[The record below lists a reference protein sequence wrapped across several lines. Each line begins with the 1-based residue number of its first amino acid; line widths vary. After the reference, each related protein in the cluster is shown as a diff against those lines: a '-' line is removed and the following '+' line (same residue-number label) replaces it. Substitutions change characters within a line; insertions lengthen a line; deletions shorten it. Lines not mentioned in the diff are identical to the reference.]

1 MSPTKSELF
10 FVVPGRPIP
19 AARMTQRSKFASARA
34 KRALEFQQFVAWCA
48 RAAAAG
54 PAGPGP
60 AALPLRGPVE
70 LTCRFFF
77 RDGRHGDLSNLIK
90 AIEDGL
96 QYGSVIEND
105 RQIIRYGAGTGIYF
119 AEEERTEVR
128 LRPIDLCPRK
138 EVRHEVDSH
147 AVGRRAVRVGE
158 VR

>member
-1 MSPTKSELF
+1 MSPTKSELC

-54 PAGPGP
+54 PA
-60 AALPLRGPVE
+60 ALPFRGPVE

-77 RDGRHGDLSNLIK
+77 RDGRHGDLSNLVK

-96 QYGSVIEND
+96 QYGGVIEND
-105 RQIIRYGAGTGIYF
+105 RQVVRYGAGTGIYF
-119 AEEERTEVR
+119 DEKERTEVSVR
-128 LRPIDLCPRK
+128 ELK
-138 EVRHEVDSH
+138 EVRHEVGSH
-147 AVGRRAVRVGE
+147 AVGKRKVRVAAGS
-158 VR
+158 

>member
-1 MSPTKSELF
+1 MSPTKSELC

-48 RAAAAG
+48 RAAAAS
-54 PAGPGP
+54 P

-77 RDGRHGDLSNLIK
+77 RDGRHGDLSNLVK
-90 AIEDGL
+90 AVEDGL
-96 QYGSVIEND
+96 QYGGVIEND
-105 RQIIRYGAGTGIYF
+105 RQVVRYGAGTGIYF
-119 AEEERTEVR
+119 ADEERTEVR

-138 EVRHEVDSH
+138 EVRHEVGSH
-147 AVGRRAVRVGE
+147 AVGKRKLSLIHI
-158 VR
+158 

>member
-1 MSPTKSELF
+1 
-10 FVVPGRPIP
+10 
-19 AARMTQRSKFASARA
+19 MTQRSKFASARA

-48 RAAAAG
+48 RAAAAA
-54 PAGPGP
+54 PAGSGP
-60 AALPLRGPVE
+60 ALPLRGPVE

-96 QYGSVIEND
+96 QYGGVIEND
-105 RQIIRYGAGTGIYF
+105 RQVVRYGAGTGIYF

-128 LRPIDLCPRK
+128 LRPIDLCQRK

-147 AVGRRAVRVGE
+147 AVGKRKVRVGE

>member
-48 RAAAAG
+48 RAAAAA
-54 PAGPGP
+54 PAGSGP
-60 AALPLRGPVE
+60 ALPLRGPVE

-77 RDGRHGDLSNLIK
+77 RDRRHGDLSNLIK

-96 QYGSVIEND
+96 QYGGVIEND
-105 RQIIRYGAGTGIYF
+105 RQVMRYGAGTGIYF

-128 LRPIDLCPRK
+128 VREVK

-147 AVGRRAVRVGE
+147 AVGKRKVRVGE

>member
-1 MSPTKSELF
+1 MSPTKSELC

-54 PAGPGP
+54 PA
-60 AALPLRGPVE
+60 ALPFRGPVE

-77 RDGRHGDLSNLIK
+77 RDGRHGDLSNLVK

-96 QYGSVIEND
+96 QYGGVIEND
-105 RQIIRYGAGTGIYF
+105 RQVVRYGAGTGIYF
-119 AEEERTEVR
+119 ADEERTEVR
-128 LRPIDLCPRK
+128 LRPIDLCPGK
-138 EVRHEVDSH
+138 EVRHEVGSH
-147 AVGRRAVRVGE
+147 AVGKRKVRVGE
-158 VR
+158 VC